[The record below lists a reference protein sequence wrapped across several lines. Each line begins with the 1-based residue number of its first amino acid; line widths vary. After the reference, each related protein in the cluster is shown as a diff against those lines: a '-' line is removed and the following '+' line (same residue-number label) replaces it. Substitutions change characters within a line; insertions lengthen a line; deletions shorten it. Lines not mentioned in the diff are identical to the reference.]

1 MKSQSLTYQD
11 KDLNFSGLKNTSLLL
26 GMDKQ
31 KCPVL
36 KAYFD
41 GNFTH
46 FGLYIF
52 WMNLTFAYKLH
63 NSIFEATRWQ

>member
-31 KCPVL
+31 KCPVI

-41 GNFTH
+41 GNFT
-46 FGLYIF
+46 LF
-52 WMNLTFAYKLH
+52 WQNIVLMNLTFAYELH
-63 NSIFEATRWQ
+63 NSIFEPTRRP